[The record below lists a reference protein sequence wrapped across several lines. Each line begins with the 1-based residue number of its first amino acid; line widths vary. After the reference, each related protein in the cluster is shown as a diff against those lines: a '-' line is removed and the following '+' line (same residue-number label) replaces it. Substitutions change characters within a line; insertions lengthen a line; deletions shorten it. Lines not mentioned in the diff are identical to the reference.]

1 MQLIEMNGRQ
11 KDICFILLSLDRC
24 NVKNKGGRSM
34 LSFLISD
41 NFGKKRD
48 NVFASIVF

>member
-1 MQLIEMNGRQ
+1 MEDKRIFALYYYLWIDE
-11 KDICFILLSLDRC
+11 

-34 LSFLISD
+34 LSFIISD